1 MRKFIIAIVLAV
13 ACGSLSAAGALPTAI
28 EADPNAEAALR
39 HALLRQFDTF
49 LQDPNAFAQRVARE
63 CRGFPEGDLMTYSLP
78 ACAYVQIG
86 LSDSSQRAIATK
98 RVEQLLD
105 LARPGVLKR
114 VKTDDR
120 GLAGISDYQR
130 QATYL
135 GQYNLALGGYRLLG
149 GKRFSAEHKAISD
162 ALHTGLIRSDGGPL
176 ASYPYLTWTFDT
188 IPCLVSLRLYDHL
201 AGKPRSAPAI
211 ARHLSWLAERA
222 THPATG
228 LPFSQADP
236 NTGKGIAPPRGCEL
250 SWRLALMADLDA
262 PAARRLYANYVRSF
276 WLDRTILAGFAEW
289 PGGKDTRQDF
299 DSGPVIMGIG
309 SAATAFGLAAA
320 KAAGDTTR
328 RDRLIHQAAIGRELL
343 KRLIALAPQSAGAY
357 TMSGKIDPDS
367 PYCTGFLF
375 GDACLFY
382 SVTWCRWLPD
392 EPPGKQ

>member
-1 MRKFIIAIVLAV
+1 MRTITLAIIMGAAFSLAP
-13 ACGSLSAAGALPTAI
+13 AMAAPP
-28 EADPNAEAALR
+28 DPNSEAALR
-39 HALLRQFDTF
+39 QTLMRQFDTF
-49 LQDPNAFAQRVARE
+49 LQDPNAFAQRVGRE
-63 CRGFPEGDLMTYSLP
+63 CRGFPEGDLLP
-78 ACAYVQIG
+78 YTLSACAYVQIG
-86 LSDSSQRAIATK
+86 LSDPNQRGIAIK

-105 LARPGVLKR
+105 LARTSVLKR

-162 ALHTGLIRSDGGPL
+162 ALHAGLVRADGGPL

-201 AGKPRSAPAI
+201 AGKARSAPAI
-211 ARHLSWLAERA
+211 TRHLNWLAERA

-289 PGGKDTRQDF
+289 PGGEESRQDF

-309 SAATAFGLAAA
+309 SSATAFGLAAA

-328 RDRLIHQAAIGRELL
+328 RARLAHQAVNGMELL
-343 KRLIALAPQSAGAY
+343 KRLIALAPESAKAY
-357 TMSGKIDPDS
+357 TMGGKIDTDS
-367 PYCTGFLF
+367 PYSTGFLF

-382 SVTWCRWLPD
+382 SVTWRRWLPD
-392 EPPGKQ
+392 APPGSK